1 MKIGIVSDIHCNVR
15 ALQAALNEMGEVDEL
30 FCAGD
35 SVYGYRWSN
44 EVFDL
49 LRERDAHVVMGN
61 HDHDFLQVHK
71 QRNGSNGYISPENFE
86 LATGLPGRLRIEIG
100 GRSIL
105 MVHASPFEPY
115 GEYIYPHTPKFGDLG
130 TVEADIFI
138 YGHTHMPVVEQIGLV
153 LVVNPGSTG
162 EVRDRTRPFFTYA
175 VVDLASLEAVVYDVP
190 PDDPAP

>member
-15 ALQAALNEMGEVDEL
+15 ALKAALHEMGDVDEL

-44 EVFDL
+44 EVFNL
-49 LRERDAHVVMGN
+49 LRERNAHVVMGN
-61 HDHDFLQVHK
+61 HDFDFLQVHK
-71 QRNGSNGYISPENFE
+71 QRNGSNGYITPENHE
-86 LATGLPGRLRIEIG
+86 LATGLPGRIRMDLG

-130 TVEADIFI
+130 TVDADVFI
-138 YGHTHMPVVEQIGLV
+138 YGHTHMPVVEQLGPV
-153 LVVNPGSTG
+153 LVVNPGSAG

-175 VVDLASLEAVVYDVP
+175 VVDLASLEAEVHDIQVDLNG
-190 PDDPAP
+190 A